1 MRRRPAAPLR
11 PATRVDLCLDLH
23 GEAQGGALLPV
34 DHRERLAAALRD
46 RLGSVLG
53 PSGLD
58 EPGIGPHPL
67 RTVSTGGAEGWSDG
81 ALMLPRRARLLLRL
95 PREQALAAAT
105 ALDGTTLDLGGDCPL
120 RLERPLIRELD
131 PSPTLHSR
139 LVVMSDQVS
148 EDLPAAELRFEQDVL
163 AALTRL
169 DPELEDQPL
178 ICGKATRLALSGGV
192 VQGFAL
198 VLHDLTPAQSL
209 LLQETGLGQHRWFGL
224 GLLTP
229 HKTITGL
236 Y

>member
-11 PATRVDLCLDLH
+11 PATKVDLCLDLH
-23 GEAQGGALLPV
+23 VDVPGAQLPP
-34 DHRERLAAALRD
+34 DHREQLGRALRQRLAGLA
-46 RLGSVLG
+46 
-53 PSGLD
+53 GLD
-58 EPGIGPHPL
+58 APGIGPHPL
-67 RTVSTGGAEGWSDG
+67 RTVSTGGAEGWSEG

-95 PREQALAAAT
+95 SRDQAAAAT
-105 ALDGTTLDLGGDCPL
+105 AALDGTTLDLGSGCRL
-120 RLERPLIRELD
+120 RLERPQIRELD

-139 LVVMSDQVS
+139 LVVMSKQVS
-148 EDLPAAELRFEQDVL
+148 EDLSAAELRFEQDVL
-163 AALTRL
+163 AELTRL

-178 ICGKATRLALSGGV
+178 ICGKATRLALADGAA
-192 VQGFAL
+192 QGFAL

-209 LLQETGLGQHRWFGL
+209 LLQETGLGAHRWLGL